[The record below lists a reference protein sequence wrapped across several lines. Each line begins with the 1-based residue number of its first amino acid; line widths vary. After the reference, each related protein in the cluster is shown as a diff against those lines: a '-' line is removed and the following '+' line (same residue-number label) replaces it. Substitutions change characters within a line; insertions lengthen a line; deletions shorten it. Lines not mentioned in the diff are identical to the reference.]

1 MISSLL
7 ESCGLRTLGESRG
20 RVGVDVDAC
29 VGGETLDLH
38 SYLSPD
44 LVVLKDMGF
53 WVNHNS
59 WI

>member
-1 MISSLL
+1 M
-7 ESCGLRTLGESRG
+7 
-20 RVGVDVDAC
+20 GVDLDACVCVC
-29 VGGETLDLH
+29 VGGEILDLH